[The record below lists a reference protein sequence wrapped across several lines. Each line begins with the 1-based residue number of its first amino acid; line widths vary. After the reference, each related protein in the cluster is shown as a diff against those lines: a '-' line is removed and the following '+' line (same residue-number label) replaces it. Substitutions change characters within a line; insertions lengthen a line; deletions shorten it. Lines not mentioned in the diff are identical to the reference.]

1 LGEPAWEPA
10 VEVQSEWELRGDEE
24 GLTNTVGGIVRT
36 QLEVAKVFGVT
47 WRAVAGWKKRG
58 MPGRKGCYKIEEI
71 LAWKAKNV
79 TGVKPKKVDPEAE
92 RVAMLVMNTDMN
104 SEHISST
111 TGISEGKVRRIM
123 KLIEK
128 YRPELEHFKANK
140 ADYFTLEQLRYRDF
154 ITDDKL
160 ERTPARDLVAMAKT
174 AWEQERVERGESV
187 DNVAVIVKH
196 IRELKAQEDAD
207 SS

>member
-1 LGEPAWEPA
+1 
-10 VEVQSEWELRGDEE
+10 
-24 GLTNTVGGIVRT
+24 
-36 QLEVAKVFGVT
+36 
-47 WRAVAGWKKRG
+47 
-58 MPGRKGCYKIEEI
+58 M
-71 LAWKAKNV
+71 AWKAKNV
-79 TGVKPKKVDPEAE
+79 TGQKPKPLDEQAQNIAVL
-92 RVAMLVMNTDMN
+92 RLNTDM
-104 SEHISST
+104 SEAAIISAS
-111 TGISEGKVRRIM
+111 GASRSKVHNII
-123 KLIEK
+123 KLVDK

-196 IRELKAQEDAD
+196 IREIKAQEDAQ
-207 SS
+207 

>member
-1 LGEPAWEPA
+1 M
-10 VEVQSEWELRGDEE
+10 S
-24 GLTNTVGGIVRT
+24 NTVGGTVRT

-47 WRAVAGWKKRG
+47 WRTVAKWKSMG
-58 MPGRKGCYKIEEI
+58 MPGKQGNYKIEQI

-79 TGVKPKKVDPEAE
+79 TGYKPKNIDPDTE
-92 RVAMLVMNTDMN
+92 RVAMLAMNTDLGQDA
-104 SEHISST
+104 IAST
-111 TGISEGKVRRIM
+111 LMIPEGKVKRIM

-128 YRPELEHFKANK
+128 YRPEMDHFKANK
-140 ADYFTLEQLRYRDF
+140 ADYFTLEQLRYKDF

-174 AWEQERVERGESV
+174 VWEQERVERGESV

-196 IRELKAQEDAD
+196 IKELKAQEDA
-207 SS
+207 